1 MSSLTPDQVAL
12 QLQDLEGWALDGQ
25 SLVKTFEFADFA
37 SAISFMTHVAFHCEV
52 LEHHPQWSN
61 VYNMITVR
69 IGNSDQS
76 AVQGRD
82 VQLAKRMQACFKG

>member
-37 SAISFMTHVAFHCEV
+37 SAISFMTHVAFHCEA
-52 LEHHPQWSN
+52 LEHHPHWSN

-69 IGNSDQS
+69 IGSSDQS